1 MLMDKRFKIC
11 LLSVF
16 FVVML
21 PVPFFARAILVL
33 PDGALI
39 KGAFTPEVYF
49 MENGMKRWVINE
61 AVFRNFDFE
70 WSKIKIVPNEELEG
84 YPAGKILDE
93 KSKYPDGTLLRGGR
107 ARAGDGVKVY
117 AMQKGSA
124 RWVATEQDFENL
136 GFDWQSVMDIS
147 PTKLKGLPKGSTL
160 SQPERILRPLTILKE
175 TPEPVLETTEA
186 VFRFTGVAGSEDK
199 RNLKFET
206 FIEGVDSNWVAT
218 ASQERKVN
226 LPPKAGQYKFFVRAV
241 APNGSSVDRLP
252 RSFAFKLKL
261 SPYYGQVTRSG
272 SGLPSTDANKEKLTL
287 ASKSAEPIY
296 LRGWSVG
303 SEKYKTN
310 FLLPDSTFEIPNQP
324 YYQYENE
331 LFITSKRK
339 ISVFSGASPMG
350 VNFRLNKC
358 VGYLD
363 AYYKFD
369 PPLSNLCVKPSVAEM
384 DGLNAYCKKVI
395 GSSVASCKET
405 DLNDVMIDA
414 ECRDFMKER
423 LSYSKCVENNNA
435 FYDFLL
441 DEWRVY
447 LRRSAEIWPNE
458 KDAILLRDQDG
469 LLVYRLKY

>member
-1 MLMDKRFKIC
+1 MDKWLKTC
-11 LLSVF
+11 LFVVF
-16 FVVML
+16 FFGVL
-21 PVPFFARAILVL
+21 SSPLFACAILVL

-49 MENGMKRWVINE
+49 MENGLKRWVINE

-70 WSKIKIVPNEELEG
+70 WSKIKIVLNEELEG
-84 YPAGKILDE
+84 YPVGKILDE
-93 KSKYPDGTLLRGGR
+93 KSKYPDGTLLRGDH

-147 PTKLKGLPKGSTL
+147 PAKLKGLPKGSTL

-175 TPEPVLETTEA
+175 TSEPVLETTEA
-186 VFRFTGVAGSEDK
+186 VFRFSGVAGSEDK

-206 FIEGVDSNWVAT
+206 FIEGVDSNWIAT
-218 ASQERKVN
+218 ASQERKIN

-252 RSFAFKLKL
+252 RSFAFEAKF
-261 SPYYGQVTRSG
+261 SPYYGQVTMSG
-272 SGLPSTDANKEKLTL
+272 SGLTSTDANKEKLTL

-303 SEKYKTN
+303 SEKYKTS
-310 FLLPDSTFEIPNQP
+310 FLLPDSAFEIPDQP

-339 ISVFSGASPMG
+339 IIIFSGASPMG

-369 PPLSNLCVKPSVAEM
+369 PVLPNLCVKPTAAEM

-395 GSSVASCKET
+395 GSSVASCKEP

-469 LLVYRLKY
+469 LLVARMKY

>member
-1 MLMDKRFKIC
+1 MMLMDKRFKIC

-21 PVPFFARAILVL
+21 PVSFCARAILVL

-70 WSKIKIVPNEELEG
+70 WSKVKVVQNKELEG

-93 KSKYPDGTLLRGGR
+93 KSKYPDGTLLRGDR
-107 ARAGDGVKVY
+107 ARGGDGVKIY

-136 GFDWQSVMDIS
+136 GYDWQSVMDI
-147 PTKLKGLPKGSTL
+147 PPAKLKGLPKGSTL

-186 VFRFTGVAGSEDK
+186 VFRFSGVAGSEDK

-241 APNGSSVDRLP
+241 APNGSSIDRLP
-252 RSFAFKLKL
+252 RSFAFETKL
-261 SPYYGQVTRSG
+261 SPYYGQVTMSG
-272 SGLPSTDANKEKLTL
+272 SGLTSTDVNKEKLTL
-287 ASKSAEPIY
+287 ASKSIEPIY

-303 SEKYKTN
+303 SEKYNTN
-310 FLLPDSTFEIPNQP
+310 FLLPDSAFEITDQP

-339 ISVFSGASPMG
+339 ISVFSGASSMG

-369 PPLSNLCVKPSVAEM
+369 PPLSNLCVKPSAAEM

-395 GSSVASCKET
+395 GSSVASCKEP
-405 DLNDVMIDA
+405 DLNDTLIDA

-423 LSYSKCVENNNA
+423 LSYSKCVEN
-435 FYDFLL
+435 
-441 DEWRVY
+441 
-447 LRRSAEIWPNE
+447 
-458 KDAILLRDQDG
+458 
-469 LLVYRLKY
+469 